1 MTLPLQRTVHGN
13 ALRSEARPATRLRVA
28 DGLAYA
34 GGQRFI
40 LYGLAD
46 AEQHL
51 FVAAGPD
58 GAARA
63 VLWVQFEHFLEGNTH
78 TYNYP
83 AAETVMR
90 GGLTFVVDGG
100 VHDWEAGAAQR
111 PDSDSARAAAFL
123 RERGFVL
130 KPDSMYAR
138 LVCVPDEARRHELM
152 LIYAEDLPDGLRVG
166 EVEPGRQGEA
176 RWPGLWAGLRARA
189 LASFAVDG
197 GA

>member
-1 MTLPLQRTVHGN
+1 M
-13 ALRSEARPATRLRVA
+13 RLRA
-28 DGLAYA
+28 AEELAYA

-83 AAETVMR
+83 AAETVTR
-90 GGLTFVVDGG
+90 GGLTFAVDGG
-100 VHDWEAGAAQR
+100 VHDWEADAAQR

-130 KPDSMYAR
+130 KPGSMYAR
-138 LVCVPDEARRHELM
+138 LVCVPDEVRRHELM
-152 LIYAEDLPDGLRVG
+152 VIYSEDLPGGWRVTDL
-166 EVEPGRQGEA
+166 EPGGSQA
-176 RWPGLWAGLRARA
+176 AAWPGLYATLQARA
-189 LASFAVDG
+189 LASFTVDG
-197 GA
+197 GGVTF